1 MNARKKMNVM
11 YLGRTAAFAA
21 FVGLV
26 FASWWAFAVTFAL
39 TAGGQIMAGNSRLA
53 GGYR

>member
-1 MNARKKMNVM
+1 MSARKKLNGM
-11 YLGRTAAFAA
+11 YLSGTAVFAA

-26 FASWWAFAVTFAL
+26 FASWWAFAVAFAL
-39 TAGGQIMAGNSRLA
+39 TAGVQIVAGNIRLA